1 MKIVRKRI
9 IALIVALSTIVM
21 LCVPE
26 PEKVY
31 AEKAADQIK
40 SEIDQLEEE
49 KAKIDQEIS
58 GLKVQYDANMSEIE
72 RLVEEKNVLDREIS
86 LLYDK
91 IDNIN
96 EQIAVYSTM
105 IAEKQVELEDAQARL
120 ETLMLQNR
128 ERIRAMEENGRLTYW
143 EVIFQANSFS
153 DFLDRLNMIEEIDRA
168 DQQRLEEIRQVTEE
182 VETVKAELEEKKK
195 GLEKAREELLKTEE
209 DLKAKQKETDALLQ
223 ELLSKGDEYK
233 KYIEEQEEKA
243 AELAGQIDE
252 KEGLLDAL
260 EKEEYDKWL
269 ETQKPENGNG
279 NQTGSNTV
287 NGTTWIVPINYTYL
301 ASPYGMRIHP
311 LEGIWK
317 MHNGVDL
324 DAPMNTPIY
333 ASRSGKVYYRGWW
346 GTGGNTIMINHQ
358 DGYISRYLHMERFA
372 VANGEWVAAGQII
385 GYCGTTGGST
395 GPHLHFEIQYNGKY
409 VNPAEYINIS

>member
-1 MKIVRKRI
+1 MV
-9 IALIVALSTIVM
+9 
-21 LCVPE
+21 
-26 PEKVY
+26 
-31 AEKAADQIK
+31 
-40 SEIDQLEEE
+40 
-49 KAKIDQEIS
+49 
-58 GLKVQYDANMSEIE
+58 
-72 RLVEEKNVLDREIS
+72 
-86 LLYDK
+86 
-91 IDNIN
+91 
-96 EQIAVYSTM
+96 
-105 IAEKQVELEDAQARL
+105 
-120 ETLMLQNR
+120 
-128 ERIRAMEENGRLTYW
+128 
-143 EVIFQANSFS
+143 
-153 DFLDRLNMIEEIDRA
+153 EEIDRA
-168 DQQRLEEIRQVTEE
+168 DRQRLQEIRKAAEE
-182 VETVKAELEEKKK
+182 VQTVKADLETKKK
-195 GLEKAREELLKTEE
+195 SLEDARTELLQTEQ
-209 DLKAKQKETDALLQ
+209 DIKAKKVETDALLQ

-243 AELAGQIDE
+243 AELAGQINE

-279 NQTGSNTV
+279 SQTGSNTV

-372 VANGEWVAAGQII
+372 VANGEWVAAGQVI
-385 GYCGTTGGST
+385 GYCGTTGGSS